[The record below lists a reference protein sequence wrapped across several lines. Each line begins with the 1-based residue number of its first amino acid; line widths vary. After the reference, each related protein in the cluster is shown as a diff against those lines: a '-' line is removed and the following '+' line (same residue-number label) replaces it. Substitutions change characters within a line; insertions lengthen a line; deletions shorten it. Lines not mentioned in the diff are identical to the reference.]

1 MDLMITKRR
10 SPFVSLALLLT
21 IGCASP
27 SRTSSGAIEVVNAH
41 PGTRIVPNGPHAAQ
55 HIDSLIHVLHST
67 ASGFGAPGR
76 WIIRDDASW
85 DAEESAADSEFPA
98 TNARCRCSR
107 RASNDGQFHHDRGR
121 KEQWANT
128 YRRDADSDSS
138 LTVCGRHRNHLT
150 GRRGECAA
158 RVDAH
163 RVRRAASTESLLNGS
178 MPCRTSIEVG
188 SRSLA
193 IHNLSRD
200 GACRGQRTRL
210 ATVRQRRERI
220 CRRGGLVGAASERRS
235 RLPCSAPS

>member
-85 DAEESAADSEFPA
+85 EELWRRLMSNEVTPKSLRPTVNFQQQMLVVAALGERPTTGSSITIVA
-98 TNARCRCSR
+98 VR
-107 RASNDGQFHHDRGR
+107 SNGQ
-121 KEQWANT
+121 T
-128 YRRDADSDSS
+128 
-138 LTVCGRHRNHLT
+138 LTVETLIVT
-150 GRRGECAA
+150 P
-158 RVDAH
+158 
-163 RVRRAASTESLLNGS
+163 AS
-178 MPCRTSIEVG
+178 PC
-188 SRSLA
+188 
-193 IHNLSRD
+193 
-200 GACRGQRTRL
+200 
-210 ATVRQRRERI
+210 
-220 CRRGGLVGAASERRS
+220 VGATEITSPVDVVSVPLGLMPIVFVERHQQKV
-235 RLPCSAPS
+235 C